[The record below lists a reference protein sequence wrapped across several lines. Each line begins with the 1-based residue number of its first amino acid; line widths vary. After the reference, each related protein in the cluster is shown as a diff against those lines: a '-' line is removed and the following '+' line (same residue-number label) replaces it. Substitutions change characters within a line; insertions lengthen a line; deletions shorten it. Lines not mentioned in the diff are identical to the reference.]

1 MINSETQTL
10 IILSNSCIQTD
21 NKKLADQKNQT
32 TERQRMDSFD
42 PCLALGTSARV
53 DSFTQT
59 QPLLLIDTD
68 LDVHPFRAQHTSIIS
83 GSDSHH
89 NMSFNEEA
97 NN

>member
-1 MINSETQTL
+1 
-10 IILSNSCIQTD
+10 
-21 NKKLADQKNQT
+21 
-32 TERQRMDSFD
+32 MDSFD

-97 NN
+97 NNQEVHTDIDDVCMEDLMN